1 MSAAIPGAGVSGVQM
16 TFILDFEQLRL
27 EYIEEAFP
35 DQFNPFLIQL
45 NNSQFNSLSRLEWRS
60 MSEFIEIHPQNPQP
74 RLVREVA
81 GLIEA
86 GGIVAYPTDSSYA
99 FGWAMGDKLSQERI
113 RRLKDLDKHHHFTL
127 VCAGL
132 SELSTYARVDN
143 QAYRL
148 LKALTPGPYTFI
160 LPATRLVPNRLQHA
174 KRKSIGIRVPNHA
187 IALAILA
194 ELPEPLMS
202 TTLQLPG
209 QEHPMNEAWEIQEAL
224 EHELVAIVDGGPCA
238 REATTVIDLT
248 GPVPVVTR
256 AGLGDVSH
264 LRSA

>member
-1 MSAAIPGAGVSGVQM
+1 MAE
-16 TFILDFEQLRL
+16 L
-27 EYIEEAFP
+27 
-35 DQFNPFLIQL
+35 
-45 NNSQFNSLSRLEWRS
+45 
-60 MSEFIEIHPQNPQP
+60 IEIHPQNPQP
-74 RLVREVA
+74 RLIREVVA
-81 GLIEA
+81 LIEG

-99 FGWAMGDKLSQERI
+99 FGWGMGDKAAQERI
-113 RRLKDLDKHHHFTL
+113 RRLKHLDKHHHFTL
-127 VCAGL
+127 VCEGL

-160 LPATRLVPNRLQHA
+160 LPATRQVPNRLQHP
-174 KRKSIGIRVPNHA
+174 KRKSIGIRVPDHP
-187 IALAILA
+187 IALAMLN

-209 QEHPMNEAWEIQEAL
+209 QEHPMNDPWEISERL
-224 EHELVAIVDGGPCA
+224 EHELVAVVDGGPCA
-238 REATTVIDLT
+238 LEATTVIDLT

-264 LRSA
+264 LASA

>member
-1 MSAAIPGAGVSGVQM
+1 M
-16 TFILDFEQLRL
+16 
-27 EYIEEAFP
+27 
-35 DQFNPFLIQL
+35 
-45 NNSQFNSLSRLEWRS
+45 LSRLEWRA
-60 MSEFIEIHPQNPQP
+60 MAELIEIHPRNPQS
-74 RLVREVA
+74 RLVKEVA
-81 GLIEA
+81 ELIEG

-99 FGWAMGDKLSQERI
+99 FGWAMGNKAAQERI
-113 RRLKDLDKHHHFTL
+113 RRLKNLDKHHHFTL
-127 VCAGL
+127 VCENL

-160 LPATRLVPNRLQHA
+160 LPATRQVPNRLQHP
-174 KRKSIGIRVPNHA
+174 KRKSIGIRVPDHA

-202 TTLQLPG
+202 TTLQLPA
-209 QEHPMNEAWEIQEAL
+209 QEHPMNDPWEIQERL
-224 EHELVAIVDGGPCA
+224 DHELVAIVDGGPCA
-238 REATTVIDLT
+238 LEPTSVVDLT

-264 LRSA
+264 LSAA

>member
-1 MSAAIPGAGVSGVQM
+1 MAE
-16 TFILDFEQLRL
+16 L
-27 EYIEEAFP
+27 
-35 DQFNPFLIQL
+35 
-45 NNSQFNSLSRLEWRS
+45 
-60 MSEFIEIHPQNPQP
+60 IEIHPQNPQP
-74 RLVREVA
+74 RLIREVVA
-81 GLIEA
+81 LIEG

-99 FGWAMGDKLSQERI
+99 FGWGMGDKAAQERI
-113 RRLKDLDKHHHFTL
+113 RRLKHLDKHHHFTL
-127 VCAGL
+127 VCEGL

-160 LPATRLVPNRLQHA
+160 LPATRLVPNRLQHP
-174 KRKSIGIRVPNHA
+174 KRKSIGIRVPDHP
-187 IALAILA
+187 IALAMLN

-209 QEHPMNEAWEIQEAL
+209 QEYPMNDPWEISERL
-224 EHELVAIVDGGPCA
+224 EHELVAVVDGGPCA
-238 REATTVIDLT
+238 LKATTVIDLT

-264 LRSA
+264 LESA